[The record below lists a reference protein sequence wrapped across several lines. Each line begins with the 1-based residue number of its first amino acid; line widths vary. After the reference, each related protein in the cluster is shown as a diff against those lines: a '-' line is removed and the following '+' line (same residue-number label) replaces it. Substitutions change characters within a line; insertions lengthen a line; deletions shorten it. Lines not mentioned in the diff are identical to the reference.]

1 MLQPHQERVV
11 AEKAEL
17 DDKIAKLEAFLR
29 TDTYLK
35 LDTDERIRLKDQH
48 RFMIGYS
55 NALARRIAAF

>member
-35 LDTDERIRLKDQH
+35 LDTDESIRLKDQH